1 MGECG
6 KRAII
11 VCGCIRRMEGNE
23 GSPAA
28 HCRLRNQRTSTPFS
42 PPSHTQRARWTFG
55 PSVVCEILPR
65 GILGRFFPP
74 YFLFSSVYPVLP
86 SLRRTLR
93 NYRTEGKCFI
103 YIYIYSDSSYMQ
115 LVHTVVRSR
124 DCLVLYCVYMIV
136 QGL

>member
-1 MGECG
+1 MPTRLQDRPVGERG
-6 KRAII
+6 QRAII
-11 VCGCIRRMEGNE
+11 VCGCRRMEGNK

-74 YFLFSSVYPVLP
+74 YFLFFRLYTPFCLHSGEHYEITGPKGNVL
-86 SLRRTLR
+86 
-93 NYRTEGKCFI
+93 
-103 YIYIYSDSSYMQ
+103 YIYKYMAIAPIYS
-115 LVHTVVRSR
+115 
-124 DCLVLYCVYMIV
+124 
-136 QGL
+136 